1 MVGIFKFIFTALF
14 MTCAVG
20 SHALELAPKHFSMN
34 AFASTLASDSEIY
47 RQGDEWGKKPVTPE
61 LLSESEQLRDI
72 AYSTGKVG
80 GGTGFFIGKFAER
93 YVVATNHHVCP
104 TIADCVGLEVL
115 FPLLNIRAE
124 ITELVG
130 SWTNIDLALLVID
143 LEREHFEKLNDYAS
157 TFAFDAQLTQE
168 QELITVGFGI
178 ANNPNDEMM
187 VNMDDDCKVFSAS
200 DEFKFMADP
209 DALNPASYKSWSF
222 ANGCDISHGDSGSA
236 MVDREQGDIVGII
249 WTGKIPKSKL
259 VQSSANLE
267 KILLENS
274 PLIWEELSYAVP
286 AFKIG
291 EFFAEINAGEHQ
303 ASQTAQEIVEA
314 MLLRQ

>member
-1 MVGIFKFIFTALF
+1 MSGTLKFIFTAFF
-14 MTCAVG
+14 MVFAAG

-34 AFASTLASDSEIY
+34 AFASALASDSEIY
-47 RQGDEWGKKPVTPE
+47 RQGDEWGKKPVTAQ
-61 LLSESEQLRDI
+61 LLAESESLRDI
-72 AYSTGKVG
+72 AYSTAKVG
-80 GGTGFFIGKFAER
+80 GGTGFFIGQFADR

-104 TIADCVGLEVL
+104 SSADCVGLEVL
-115 FPLLNIRAE
+115 FPLLKISAE

-130 SWTNIDLALLVID
+130 SWANIDLALLVID
-143 LEREHFEKLNDYAS
+143 LKIGQFEKLNDYAS

-187 VNMDDDCKVFSAS
+187 VNMDSDCKVFSAS

-236 MVDREQGDIVGII
+236 MVDRQRGDIVGII

-274 PLIWEELSYAVP
+274 PLIWRELSYAVP

-291 EFFAEINAGEHQ
+291 EFFAEINAGEHR
-303 ASQTAQEIVEA
+303 ASQTAQEIIEA
-314 MLLRQ
+314 MLRGQ